1 MRRGRWAEDPEA
13 LRRSARDR
21 VISVAALVA
30 LGVPGPTVARRC
42 QDGGPWRR
50 LLPGIVLLGSGPAT
64 RQQEI
69 TAALMYGGPDALVTG
84 LEACRRHGV
93 RRGPEPPGKVHLLV
107 PEERQLKGSEFV
119 VVERTTRLPPAIV
132 RNGVPLT
139 PAVRACGSAT
149 PRRVLVDVS
158 EGIRSTAERD
168 AKRLVA
174 RSGLPRR
181 GGTSR
186 FTTNAAGCSE

>member
-21 VISVAALVA
+21 VISVAALVG

-119 VVERTTRLPPAIV
+119 VVERTTRLPPATV
-132 RNGVPLT
+132 RNGVP
-139 PAVRACGSAT
+139 
-149 PRRVLVDVS
+149 
-158 EGIRSTAERD
+158 
-168 AKRLVA
+168 
-174 RSGLPRR
+174 
-181 GGTSR
+181 
-186 FTTNAAGCSE
+186 